1 MTGNNNMKAY
11 DEFWKSKASTPKW
24 RDFIL
29 PNRSDNQFYE
39 EGQYEAEIMNGF
51 YFNEGDIVLEFGCG
65 IGRVIQNIKAKKRI
79 GVDVC
84 QEFLDK
90 IPEPIKKIK
99 TDGTTIKGVKKESV
113 DFIYSLMVFQHINK
127 KDHLKILKQLY
138 SFAKPGGQILIQFP
152 NNHNGYYRQT
162 KFVNVYSKEEIINLM
177 ADLGVDSFSLR
188 TGNLVGYKD
197 GLSTPQTPHREYFLL
212 IKKHL

>member
-1 MTGNNNMKAY
+1 MTGNNNMKDY

-51 YFNEGDIVLEFGCG
+51 YFNEKDTVLEFGCG
-65 IGRVIQNIKAKKRI
+65 IGRVIQNIKSKKRI
-79 GVDVC
+79 GVGVC

-90 IPEPIKKIK
+90 IPAPIKKIK
-99 TDGTTIKGVKKESV
+99 TDGITIKGVRKNSI

-127 KDHLKILKQLY
+127 KDHLNILKQLY
-138 SFAKPGGQILIQFP
+138 SFVKPGGQILIQFP
-152 NNHNGYYRQT
+152 NDSNTYYRQT
-162 KFVNVYSKEEIINLM
+162 KFVNVYGKDEIEKLM
-177 ADLGVDSFSLR
+177 ADLGADLFSIR
-188 TGNLVGYKD
+188 TGNLAGYKD
-197 GLSTPQTPHREYFLL
+197 GLSKPNAPHREYFLL
-212 IKKHL
+212 IKK